1 MATPRKRPSSPRAPA
16 ATSKRAPSRAAARS
30 PKRTAPRPP
39 RRAAAAARDP
49 AIGTIGWVDLTVAD
63 ATALRD
69 FYADVVGWK
78 PKAFPMDGY
87 SDFAMTTPHGGKEMA
102 GVCHA
107 RGRNAGLPAQ
117 WLIYVVVADL
127 DASLAA
133 ATRRGGAVLSGPREQ
148 MGGRFAVIRD
158 PAGAVLAL
166 WQQLP
171 G

>member
-1 MATPRKRPSSPRAPA
+1 MATKRTPPSTRRTAPATRKR
-16 ATSKRAPSRAAARS
+16 TTTRS
-30 PKRTAPRPP
+30 PKRTASRTP
-39 RRAAAAARDP
+39 RRTPAAARDP

-78 PKAFPMDGY
+78 PKAFPMEGY
-87 SDFAMTTPHGGKEMA
+87 SDFAMTTPHSGKEMA

-133 ATRRGGAVLSGPREQ
+133 ATRRGGTVLSGPREQ

-166 WQQLP
+166 WQQLAS
-171 G
+171 